1 MRGDMTRDDIH
12 ALFITA
18 AEVDR
23 RLPDTARPARLKA
36 QSLETV
42 HTREDMNG
50 WGTERLSE
58 ERKAFWEG
66 LRDRIGAEQMTAYE
80 KALEMIAICPEESH
94 RRALWAW
101 ARAKA
106 GGKPFARWCRSE
118 GISRTAG
125 CNRKDRAVAFL
136 AAQVGGSAAYPTQ
149 VDGFDG
155 FTDAPEINDIEP
167 TIATGMRAWNDGDL
181 PREPQPEARSFS
193 WAEKQNKMRRARAE
207 KRARE
212 QATA

>member
-1 MRGDMTRDDIH
+1 MTRDEIQE
-12 ALFITA
+12 LFITA

-36 QSLETV
+36 QALETV

-66 LRDRIGAEQMTAYE
+66 LRTRISADQMTAYE
-80 KALEMIAICPEESH
+80 KALDLMARCPNESH

-101 ARAKA
+101 SAAQA
-106 GGKPFARWCRSE
+106 GGKPFARWCRYE
-118 GISRTAG
+118 GISRTTG
-125 CNRKDRAVAFL
+125 HNRKDAAIASFVSQL
-136 AAQVGGSAAYPTQ
+136 ALNSLLNAQVDSFG
-149 VDGFDG
+149 G
-155 FTDAPEINDIEP
+155 FTHCPEISDIEP

-193 WAEKQNKMRRARAE
+193 WAEKQNKMRRARA
-207 KRARE
+207 ARRVRE
-212 QATA
+212 QQATA